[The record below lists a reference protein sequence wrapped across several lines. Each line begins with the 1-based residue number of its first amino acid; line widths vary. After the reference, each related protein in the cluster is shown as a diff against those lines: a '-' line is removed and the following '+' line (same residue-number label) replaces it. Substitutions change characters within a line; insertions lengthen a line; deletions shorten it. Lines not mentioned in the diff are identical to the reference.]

1 MNPIVVVLGMV
12 LLVVLLVPVL
22 MYNSLV
28 GKRNQVDNIFGTLDA
43 MLKKRWDLVPNL
55 ASAVKGYAQH
65 EHELLETVTAERSRL
80 QPERGASDEKVVF
93 DNRVSQALSRALLAV
108 EGYPDL
114 KASANF
120 LHLQRTL
127 VELEEQISA
136 ARRAFNAA
144 VTDYNDAVDMFP
156 TNVVASAFGF
166 QRKALFAMEAIER
179 AHVKVSE
186 HLG

>member
-1 MNPIVVVLGMV
+1 MGPMIVVGSV
-12 LLVVLLVPVL
+12 LLAIVLVVVL

-28 GKRNQVDNIFGTLDA
+28 GKRNQVDNIFGTMDA

-55 ASAVKGYAQH
+55 SAAVKGYAQH
-65 EHELLETVTAERSRL
+65 EHELLETITAERTRR
-80 QPERGASDEKVVF
+80 QPEHLGNDQKVAF
-93 DNRVSQALSRALLAV
+93 DNQVSQALSQAFLAV
-108 EGYPDL
+108 ENYPDL
-114 KASANF
+114 KASQNF

-156 TNVVASAFGF
+156 TNVLASAFGF
-166 QRKALFAMEAIER
+166 QRKELFTIAALER
-179 AHVKVSE
+179 VPVKVSE
-186 HLG
+186 HLH

>member
-1 MNPIVVVLGMV
+1 MGPIIIGAV
-12 LLVVLLVPVL
+12 LLVVLLIPVF

-28 GKRNQVDNIFGTLDA
+28 GKRNQVDNVFGTMDA

-55 ASAVKGYAQH
+55 ASTVKGYAQH
-65 EHELLETVTAERSRL
+65 EYELLERITAERSRL
-80 QPERGASDEKVVF
+80 QPDRGASNEKVDF
-93 DNRVSQALSRALLAV
+93 DNQVSQALSQALLVV
-108 EGYPDL
+108 ENYPDL
-114 KASANF
+114 KAGTNF

-136 ARRAFNAA
+136 ARRAFNTA

-156 TNVVASAFGF
+156 TNLIASAFGF
-166 QRKALFAMEAIER
+166 QRKALFAIEAIER
-179 AHVKVSE
+179 INVKVGE